1 MADSEQT
8 EGATFLSDARYKKI
22 VVQKGRRYD
31 DSLAWKEQLWFRKQ
45 LSYIPLEDELV
56 YQIFLGY
63 VSVLF

>member
-8 EGATFLSDARYKKI
+8 EGATFLSDASYKKI
-22 VVQKGRRYD
+22 VVLKGRRYD
-31 DSLAWKEQLWFRKQ
+31 DFLAWKEQLWFRKQ

-56 YQIFLGY
+56 YQIFFCY